1 VTPPGPTF
9 SLTVAALLDAAGA
22 RLSAAG
28 IGTATLD
35 AELLLRHVLGWE
47 RADLVTRAAEAVPP
61 GAAELF
67 RTAVEERARRRPLQH
82 LTGVQ
87 AFWRHD
93 FIVTPDVLIPRPETE
108 LLVEAGLDVLRGVSA
123 PVIVDVGTGSGCIAL
138 SLAAERADAEVHA
151 IDISEAALRVARGNA
166 SRLRLEGR
174 VAFHHGDLLAP
185 VARLVGRVD
194 LVVSNPPYVPADE
207 IAGLAPEVRDHDPR
221 LALVPPEGVL
231 PFYRRLLFEA
241 AAILAPA
248 GRVAVEVGSGQA
260 GEIAEIARRAG
271 LEVARTLP
279 DLQGIARVVV
289 ASRPREAPARH

>member
-1 VTPPGPTF
+1 
-9 SLTVAALLDAAGA
+9 
-22 RLSAAG
+22 
-28 IGTATLD
+28 
-35 AELLLRHVLGWE
+35 VLGWQ
-47 RADLVTRAAEAVPP
+47 RADLVTHAAEAVPP

-67 RTAVEERARRRPLQH
+67 RTAVGERARRRPLQH

-108 LLVEAGLDVLRGVSA
+108 LLVEAGLDLLRGVST
-123 PVIVDVGTGSGCIAL
+123 PVIVDVGSGSGCVAL
-138 SLAAERADAEVHA
+138 SLAAERPDAEVHA
-151 IDISEAALRVARGNA
+151 TDISEAALRVARGNA
-166 SRLRLEGR
+166 ARLRLDGR

-185 VARLVGRVD
+185 VRHLAGRVD

-207 IAGLAPEVRDHDPR
+207 LPGLAPEVRDHDPR
-221 LALVPPEGVL
+221 SALVPPEGVL
-231 PFYRRLLFEA
+231 PLYRRLLFEV

-260 GEIAEIARRAG
+260 GEIAEIARTAG
-271 LEVARTLP
+271 LQVARTLP

-289 ASRPREAPARH
+289 ASRPQKAPARH